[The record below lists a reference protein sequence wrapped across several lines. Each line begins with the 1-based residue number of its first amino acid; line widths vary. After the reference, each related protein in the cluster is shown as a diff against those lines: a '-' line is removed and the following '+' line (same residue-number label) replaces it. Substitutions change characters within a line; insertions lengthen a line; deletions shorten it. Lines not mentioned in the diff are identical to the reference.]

1 MVLNKKGGNKQK
13 GQARKHTGTFSK
25 LRIAVEGELYAVV
38 TKILGNGMC
47 YIQGIDNTKRLC
59 IIRGK
64 FRHRH
69 DIELKINTWVLVGP
83 REWEKIT
90 PNKDNTCDLL
100 EIYSD
105 SDKDRLKTTVDAYW
119 NNLIIK
125 VGTGIIE
132 TNNIDFVSDK
142 DSEYINMI
150 EQQIL
155 DANEGKNAIG
165 VKEDDWIDVDDI

>member
-25 LRIAVEGELYAVV
+25 LRIAVEGELYASI

-47 YIQGIDNTKRLC
+47 YVQGLDNTKRLC

-105 SDKDRLKTTVDAYW
+105 SDKDRLKTTVNAHW
-119 NNLIIK
+119 SNLSIK
-125 VGTGIIE
+125 VGTSVATE
-132 TNNIDFVSDK
+132 SNIDFVSDK
-142 DSEYINMI
+142 DSEYITMI

-155 DANEGKNAIG
+155 DANEGKNAVG
-165 VKEDDWIDVDDI
+165 VKEEDWIDVNDI